1 MVILFRVQNYTF
13 CVNWQKMKV
22 SFWSIRT
29 NCLPLQH
36 IMSEKTI
43 IPATMT
49 DVTVL
54 LIFFTRTET
63 LRRTFDV
70 IRQARPARLYL
81 YQDGPRN
88 AEEAEKLAAARE
100 IVSDEN
106 IDWPAEV
113 HRSYHTENGGAWASN
128 YRAQRWV
135 FGEQDRCIVLEDDST
150 PSASFIP
157 FCKELLDRYA
167 DDQRVGL
174 IAGFNH
180 EEVTDSPYDYLFT
193 TVMPIWGWATWRRVV
208 DQWDEHYSVID
219 DNYNMHQLE
228 ALVDS
233 RHYGWKEMVR
243 KMRSHQQAG
252 QPIYE
257 TQLWQALMFSSGLTI
272 VPTRNMISNSG
283 VSSESA
289 HFTSSLKTLP
299 KAMQRLM
306 TMPSHD
312 VSFPLRHP
320 KYVIE
325 NVEYKERVFRIM
337 AWEHPLVK
345 TSRSMEELWRN
356 LRYGSFRN
364 IWASLLHRIRKL
376 TGQHDYL

>member
-1 MVILFRVQNYTF
+1 MT
-13 CVNWQKMKV
+13 
-22 SFWSIRT
+22 T
-29 NCLPLQH
+29 
-36 IMSEKTI
+36 EKPITTA
-43 IPATMT
+43 PAT

-88 AEEAEKLAAARE
+88 DDEAHRLEAARQ
-100 IVSDEN
+100 IVSDEH
-106 IDWPAEV
+106 IDWHAEV
-113 HRSYHTENGGAWASN
+113 HRCYHTENGGAWASN

-135 FGEQDRCIVLEDDST
+135 FSEQDSAIVLEDDST
-150 PSASFIP
+150 PSLSFIP
-157 FCKELLDRYA
+157 FCRELLDRYA

-180 EEVTDSPYDYLFT
+180 EGITDAPYDYLFT

-208 DQWDEHYSVID
+208 DQWDEHYAIAD
-219 DNYNMHQLE
+219 DAFNMHQLE
-228 ALVDS
+228 TLVGS
-233 RHYGWKEMVR
+233 RRHGWKEMVR
-243 KMRSHQQAG
+243 KLRSHRQAG

-257 TQLWQALMFSSGLTI
+257 TQLWQALMLSSGLTI

-283 VSSESA
+283 VSAESA
-289 HFTSSLKTLP
+289 HFTSSMQTLP
-299 KAMQRLM
+299 RAMQRLM
-306 TMPSHD
+306 TLPSHD

-320 KYVIE
+320 KYVME

-337 AWEHPLVK
+337 AWEHPFIKV
-345 TSRSMEELWRN
+345 SRSMEELWRN
-356 LRYGSFRN
+356 LRYGNFRN
-364 IWASLLHRIRKL
+364 IASSLRQRVRKL
-376 TGQHDYL
+376 TGRHDYL